1 MSGVRYKQYMV
12 YVKRDENESM
22 NSYTDRLWF
31 TMKNV
36 SKATYDQLISYS
48 RYFVNIKQKGLKY
61 QKAVHETIENTFN
74 VWNPNRFTL
83 PQ

>member
-1 MSGVRYKQYMV
+1 MTMSGVRYKQYMV

-22 NSYTDRLWF
+22 NSYIDRLWF

-74 VWNPNRFTL
+74 V
-83 PQ
+83 

>member
-1 MSGVRYKQYMV
+1 MTMSGVRYKQYMV

-74 VWNPNRFTL
+74 V
-83 PQ
+83 

>member
-1 MSGVRYKQYMV
+1 MTMSGVRYKQYVV

-22 NSYTDRLWF
+22 NSYIDRLWF

-61 QKAVHETIENTFN
+61 PKGIHDTLENTFN
-74 VWNPNRFTL
+74 V
-83 PQ
+83 